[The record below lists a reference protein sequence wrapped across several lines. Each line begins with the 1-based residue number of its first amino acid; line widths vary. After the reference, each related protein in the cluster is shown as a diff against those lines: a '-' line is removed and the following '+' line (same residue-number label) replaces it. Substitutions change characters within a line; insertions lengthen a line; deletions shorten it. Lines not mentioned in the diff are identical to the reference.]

1 MRVGCKLSVA
11 HYTEGQCDGC
21 VPQYGNLDKPVF
33 KVVMK
38 HVFFL
43 LLYFFFVFVL
53 FSFRFSVICCCCFLV
68 YIHLTV
74 NANIQLAAKRRSII
88 VPLTKATILFVRGYF

>member
-1 MRVGCKLSVA
+1 MRVGCELSVA

-38 HVFFL
+38 HVFFFL
-43 LLYFFFVFVL
+43 FVL
-53 FSFRFSVICCCCFLV
+53 FFFCFCFVFFSFFCYLLLFFSGLHTS
-68 YIHLTV
+68 Y
-74 NANIQLAAKRRSII
+74 S
-88 VPLTKATILFVRGYF
+88 